1 MVNLTHCTF
10 VCTRCSGLLL
20 SLGAGV
26 RIKSLSASTFSP
38 DDIDTLSRGGNAA
51 GRRKLLATY
60 LPTARAHPRALDDDA
75 TIVAFMRDVYVNRL
89 WEETSVS
96 SLAPAASQ
104 LPVSAAEEDS
114 IWGSVV
120 SANSVAP
127 LSAPSFAAP
136 PPPHRRQKLSVV
148 MSTTARSVSTAV
160 QKSAGGAGSL
170 SVDDLLTLDFG
181 ASFVPAQAPA
191 PTPTNGGSEVAA
203 VPVAEAYETSPSE
216 AVVVVDRQDAVQ
228 SVITSVDSV
237 KEKTTAA
244 IEVSRDTPV
253 DMLSFEDVDVAQ
265 VKSSAESISHA
276 VLPSGPVDLLFG
288 NDQLSALE
296 PPLQFSSIPFSGA
309 NTNRAT
315 DFRPLDSK
323 FIEDFEPLVGG
334 EGKDGNGMGSL
345 LDLALSS
352 SNTKTNAGST
362 FDVIAADLRTLS
374 FGESTKE
381 KVAEIS
387 DVARE
392 ETNPVN
398 TAEETKEAEFKIPG
412 PLSSEVHSNGHS
424 AWTTDESGH
433 DGFATTGFR
442 YDSSH
447 VDGWGDSGIATSN
460 FTIANEAEPESSVA
474 TSRSAFGHIDIL
486 DNPWG

>member
-1 MVNLTHCTF
+1 L
-10 VCTRCSGLLL
+10 
-20 SLGAGV
+20 
-26 RIKSLSASTFSP
+26 
-38 DDIDTLSRGGNAA
+38 
-51 GRRKLLATY
+51 
-60 LPTARAHPRALDDDA
+60 
-75 TIVAFMRDVYVNRL
+75 
-89 WEETSVS
+89 
-96 SLAPAASQ
+96 
-104 LPVSAAEEDS
+104 
-114 IWGSVV
+114 
-120 SANSVAP
+120 
-127 LSAPSFAAP
+127 P
-136 PPPHRRQKLSVV
+136 PPPARAAPFGFSLPPPPP
-148 MSTTARSVSTAV
+148 TASRRSVSTAV

-191 PTPTNGGSEVAA
+191 PTPANGGSEVAA

-244 IEVSRDTPV
+244 IEVSRDAPV

-362 FDVIAADLRTLS
+362 FDVIAADLRTLN

-387 DVARE
+387 DVAPLE